1 MRHNKYRFLYMIVT
15 GFFLT
20 FLMKVTVYTVP
31 QNHPLVFDFLITILI
46 TCIVWEGN
54 LRMDAWL
61 NQKYPWVS
69 KTKQRFILQL
79 VATLLFSA
87 VTIYAMMLGFNF
99 LVHCESVKNQF
110 LMVGSFGIGLTVS
123 FLLLTFEI
131 SSQFFMGWKQSL
143 VEVEK
148 YKAENAQAQLQN
160 LKDQINPHFLF
171 NNLSVLSSLVY
182 KNQDKAVDFINQLSK
197 VYRYLLDSKTNELV
211 TLREELHF
219 LDSYFYLLKIRFDE
233 GLHFQIEIADAHM
246 NLQIPPMTL
255 QMLVE
260 NAIKHNEVS
269 SAFPLTI
276 SLRSSGNALVV
287 ANNLQKR
294 MPTEASSKTGLKNI
308 TDRYRFLSDREVL
321 VVENE
326 NSFEITIPLIDPV

>member
-1 MRHNKYRFLYMIVT
+1 MVIT

-20 FLMKVTVYTVP
+20 FLMKLTVYTVP
-31 QNHPLVFDFLITILI
+31 QKHPLVFDFLITILI
-46 TCIVWEGN
+46 TCLVWEGN
-54 LRMDAWL
+54 LRIDAWM
-61 NQKYPWVS
+61 NQQYPWVS

-79 VATLLFSA
+79 VATLIFSA
-87 VTIYAMMLGFNF
+87 TTIYVLMIGFNF
-99 LVHCESVKNQF
+99 LVKCESVENQF
-110 LMVGSFGIGLTVS
+110 LMAGSFGIGLTVS

-131 SSQFFMGWKQSL
+131 SSQFFKGWKQSL

-211 TLREELHF
+211 TLRDELTF

-233 GLHFQIEIADAHM
+233 GLHFQIEVSDQHM
-246 NLQIPPMTL
+246 NLLLPPMTL

-276 SLRSSGNALVV
+276 SVRSSASALIVT
-287 ANNLQKR
+287 NNLQKR
-294 MPTEASSKTGLKNI
+294 IPTEASSKTGLKNI
-308 TDRYRFLSDREVL
+308 TDRYRFLSESEV
-321 VVENE
+321 VIVEKE
-326 NSFEITIPLIDPV
+326 NCFEITIPLIEPI